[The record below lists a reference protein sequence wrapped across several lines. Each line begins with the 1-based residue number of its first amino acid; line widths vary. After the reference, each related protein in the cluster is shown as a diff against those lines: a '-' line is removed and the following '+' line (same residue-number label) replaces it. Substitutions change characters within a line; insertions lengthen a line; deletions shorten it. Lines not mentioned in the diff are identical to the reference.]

1 AGRSQ
6 AGSVLETLTFG
17 ERRVAELVARGWTNK
32 EVASA
37 LDLRAKTVEWTLTN
51 IYRKLHLR
59 SRTELAL
66 HVARSS
72 KRLAEVCAATRRRAR
87 WLRWLTRAG
96 ARPSRGAARL
106 PAQRARRPATSASR
120 RGFAAGAASRRPTSL
135 PSALRGHG
143 VHAQASERRAPS
155 RRQPPPLRR

>member
-1 AGRSQ
+1 VASGETPGFGAGSIPGKALAGRSQ

-66 HVARSS
+66 HVASSS
-72 KRLAEVCAATRRRAR
+72 KRL
-87 WLRWLTRAG
+87 
-96 ARPSRGAARL
+96 P
-106 PAQRARRPATSASR
+106 
-120 RGFAAGAASRRPTSL
+120 
-135 PSALRGHG
+135 
-143 VHAQASERRAPS
+143 
-155 RRQPPPLRR
+155 